1 MARKSL
7 LLWLFVCSLSVA
19 HAQPAIS
26 SSLSKDEQVK
36 TIWAWYKKSLLT
48 QDSASVVNQLQ
59 AAEQYYRNKDL
70 ELPMQQAWL
79 IQQVYLST
87 QYRGLPT
94 SVDIMLRAEETARQ
108 KGWPMVAA
116 ECWYYTG
123 DYYFVLEKFGPAFE
137 YMQKA
142 RHLFEAKGI
151 NNYPYTRRYAGGL
164 AECYY
169 RFGEYEQAIKHYKE
183 ALAVPAY
190 WNNVFYFTAV
200 ENSIALC
207 YQQLKQYD
215 SAIYYFNRSHASAAA
230 VKDSFYMSLSYGNL
244 GYTYH
249 LQGKDMLALPLLL
262 EDYEGSMK
270 AREWGSAI
278 NAAMVLVTIYL
289 RQGKVSEAQR
299 YLDLARPYVYQ
310 WGGAVLYKN
319 WYENLYR
326 YHQYKGND
334 ALALQYA
341 DSLLLYKDSLAVI
354 RGNRTLNQAKLK
366 VETEQHLKAINELEY
381 QRRQEV
387 FIRNSLLIVLLLTCI
402 IGLLWVNRQRLKRNK
417 ELQLSAMAREKDR
430 QQLAFAQQELTG
442 YTNKLKEKNELIE
455 QFRQEL
461 EQLQQHGLQE
471 NKERM
476 ENLHQLLNAT
486 ILTEE
491 DWRTFRDLYE
501 KVYPGFFIRLRE
513 KMPDLSA
520 ADTRLIAL
528 TKLQLPPKDMA
539 AMLGVSYDAIKKAR
553 QRLRKKVNL
562 PEEGSLDEL
571 VNLI

>member
-1 MARKSL
+1 MTRKSV
-7 LLWLFVCSLSVA
+7 LLWLFLCALSVA
-19 HAQPAIS
+19 YAQPAIPS
-26 SSLSKDEQVK
+26 SFSNDEQVK
-36 TIWAWYKKSLLT
+36 TIWAWYKKILLT
-48 QDSASVVNQLQ
+48 QDSSSVIKQLQ
-59 AAEQYYRNKDL
+59 AAEQFYRDKNL
-70 ELPMQQAWL
+70 ELPMQQTWL
-79 IQQVYLST
+79 ALQVYRST
-87 QYRGLPT
+87 QYRGLPQ
-94 SVDIMLRAEETARQ
+94 SVDIMLQAEESARQ

-116 ECWYYTG
+116 ECWFYTG

-142 RHLFEAKGI
+142 RNLFEQKGI
-151 NNYPYTRRYAGGL
+151 NNYSYTKRYAGGL

-169 RFGEYEQAIKHYKE
+169 RFGEYDQAIKHYKE
-183 ALAVPAY
+183 AVAIPSY
-190 WNNVFYFTAV
+190 WNEVVYFASV

-215 SAIYYFNRSHASAAA
+215 SAIYYFNKSHTSAAA

-249 LQGKDMLALPLLL
+249 LQGKDALALPLLHQ
-262 EDYEGSMK
+262 DYEGSIK
-270 AREWGSAI
+270 AGERGSAV
-278 NAAMVLVTIYL
+278 NAAMVMATIYL
-289 RQGKVSEAQR
+289 RQGKADEAQK
-299 YLDLARPYVYQ
+299 YLDSARPYVYQ
-310 WGGAVLYKN
+310 LGSVVLFKN

-326 YHQYKGND
+326 YHEFKGNQK
-334 ALALQYA
+334 LALQYA

-354 RGNRTLNQAKLK
+354 RSNRTLNQAKLK
-366 VETEQHLKAINELEY
+366 VETEQHLNAINELEY

-387 FIRNSLLIVLLLTCI
+387 FIRNSLLIVLLLACI

-417 ELQLSAMAREKDR
+417 ELQLSAMARDKDR

-442 YTNKLKEKNELIE
+442 YTNKLKEKNQLIE

-461 EQLQQHGLQE
+461 DQLQQNGLQE

-476 ENLHQLLNAT
+476 ENLHRLLNAT

-501 KVYPGFFIRLRE
+501 KVYPGFFVRLRE

-553 QRLRKKVNL
+553 QRLRKKINL

-571 VNLI
+571 VELI